1 MRTCRGTF
9 NGRADPGGE
18 WAFRTGNGQL
28 KKAEFCHLTGTS
40 HRFVIGNLESGK
52 SRCQS
57 KKRMKTSR
65 ALVLTTAV
73 AFLAASAALNS
84 NLERPTPG
92 AFDHSYRSLAQ
103 VLRRHVVGTRVDY
116 TGLQQQRA
124 ALDAVVAEIGR
135 VEGPDFDAW
144 TDDEQ
149 IAYWIN
155 AYNVFTLQ
163 AVVDNYPVDGGW
175 LSFLRFAPRNSV
187 KQISGVWTDLRWPAA
202 GEAMTLD
209 EIEHGTLRVLYDEPR
224 IHFAVNCAAV
234 SCPPLRAEPYVAKR
248 LDRQLV
254 LAARDFLASDHGLQ
268 VEDGALEV
276 SSLLDWYGEDFVDEY
291 GHLVDAPGSAKSR
304 AILGLIATYGP
315 SPASRLAQTGDV
327 KIRFLDYD
335 WGLND
340 ATARWPTAPDRPR

>member
-1 MRTCRGTF
+1 
-9 NGRADPGGE
+9 
-18 WAFRTGNGQL
+18 
-28 KKAEFCHLTGTS
+28 
-40 HRFVIGNLESGK
+40 
-52 SRCQS
+52 
-57 KKRMKTSR
+57 MKTSR
-65 ALVLTTAV
+65 ALAITIAV
-73 AFLAASAALNS
+73 AFLAVSVALSS
-84 NLERPTPG
+84 NIEPPVSET
-92 AFDHSYRSLAQ
+92 FDHSYRSLAR
-103 VLRRHVVGTRVDY
+103 VLGRHVAGIRVDY
-116 TGLQQQRA
+116 AALQQQRA
-124 ALDAVVAEIGR
+124 ALDAVVTEIGQ
-135 VEGPDFDAW
+135 VDGQDFDTW

-175 LSFLRFAPRNSV
+175 LSFLRFAPRNSI

-234 SCPPLRAEPYVAKR
+234 SCPPLRAEPYVARR

-268 VEDGALEV
+268 VEDGALGV
-276 SSLLDWYGEDFVDEY
+276 SSLLDWYGEDFVDEFA
-291 GHLVDAPGSAKSR
+291 HLVDAPGSAKSR

-315 SPASRLAQTGDV
+315 SAASRLAQTGDV
-327 KIRFLDYD
+327 KIGFLDYD

-340 ATARWPTAPDRPR
+340 AAAR